1 MASRSLSSSPRCS
14 SAISNSVETPWSFSA
29 TSSAASGL
37 VFHVFPRRSARL
49 KLQLSPWR
57 SEKTSPLVIANP
69 CRRTSVAAWTPQT
82 LPATRRVEEVEFRLA
97 SLVVQTNGGSQREW
111 EPLRLHLQPV
121 FSLSAGGGP
130 ATNWTTPEWEAE
142 DATGNRGQTLG
153 LHEPMLEFN
162 ATIYPKPEAI
172 ADNARRWRL
181 PLVNLPA
188 TPHGVQWH

>member
-1 MASRSLSSSPRCS
+1 M
-14 SAISNSVETPWSFSA
+14 
-29 TSSAASGL
+29 
-37 VFHVFPRRSARL
+37 
-49 KLQLSPWR
+49 
-57 SEKTSPLVIANP
+57 
-69 CRRTSVAAWTPQT
+69 
-82 LPATRRVEEVEFRLA
+82 
-97 SLVVQTNGGSQREW
+97 
-111 EPLRLHLQPV
+111 
-121 FSLSAGGGP
+121 FSLSAGGAA
-130 ATNWTTPEWEAE
+130 ATNWTTPEWQAE